1 VSSAV
6 ALDELDG
13 LAAEAFQ
20 GYLVRKDLA
29 LQFKGQYPVPT
40 YVGEFLLGRYCATTD
55 PDEIAEG
62 LEIVQRMMRERTVRA
77 GEEELFK
84 SRARELGR
92 VKIIDL
98 LTARLDVATD
108 SYLATLPSL
117 QLKDI
122 RISSELVQQND
133 RMLTGG
139 FYAEVTLEYD
149 AAMAEGR
156 QPRPFGIESLRPIQL
171 SSRGAL
177 DTLMEGRRR
186 FDVPSW
192 KHLLLRSVGFE
203 PSKLDE
209 RAQDILLLRMVPF
222 VVRNYNAVELGP
234 RGTGKSHLFQ
244 QVSPYAHLISGGK
257 ATVARMFVNN
267 ATGQRGLVSQYDVI
281 CFDEVSGVSFD
292 SKDGVNIMKGYME
305 SGEFSRGRESIRA
318 DGGIVLVGNFD
329 VDVERQLRAGHLF
342 GPLPKEMRDDTAF
355 MDRIHAYIPGWDVP
369 KLHPGLFTEH
379 FGFVSDFISECW
391 SRLRSVSHLESIQ
404 SRLRFGE
411 ALSGR
416 DRAAVTKTIDGLLK
430 LLHPD
435 PDMPIADDQ
444 IVWATQVAL
453 ECRRRVKEQQKRI
466 GQAEF
471 GNTAFSFSLDG
482 GAEEF
487 VTAPDFRAP
496 GEDSGSREAPVAPA
510 PSANK
515 QLSVTKFYDV
525 GDVIDDRFE
534 VEAHLGD
541 GGFSSVYRVRDR
553 LEGVSRALKLFV
565 TRGAE
570 DALKREIGFLRL
582 VDHPNVVRV
591 IWADRTSDGQSYL
604 VSELVE
610 GKSLDD
616 YVRGGEQL
624 SDEEAVKAVLQLLDA
639 LAAIHPDQTRV
650 DALRAGE
657 ISEDDLAEL
666 QELRHVGVVHRDVKP
681 NNIILTARGIKLL
694 DFNIASRVGDPVLTV
709 SGTEPYQAPDADYTN
724 WDVST
729 DLFAAGVVLYELLC
743 GAHPYEDDRPRIDAF
758 PADPR
763 RFRSDLPA
771 GLATFLG
778 KACAPDKE
786 LRFRSAREMR
796 DALADAAEAI
806 DTRAG
811 AP

>member
-1 VSSAV
+1 L
-6 ALDELDG
+6 ALDELDR
-13 LAAEAFQ
+13 LAAEAFE

-55 PDEIAEG
+55 SDEITEG

-84 SRARELGR
+84 SRAKESGR

-122 RISSELVQQND
+122 RISGELVQQND

-139 FYAEVTLEYD
+139 FYAEVTLEYE

-156 QPRPFGIESLRPIQL
+156 QPRPFGVESLRPIQL

-177 DTLMEGRRR
+177 ETLIEGRRR
-186 FDVPSW
+186 FDVTNW

-203 PSKLDE
+203 PSKFNE
-209 RAQDILLLRMVPF
+209 RTKDVLLLRMVPF

-369 KLHPGLFTEH
+369 KLHPALFTEH

-391 SRLRSVSHLESIQ
+391 TLLRSVSHVESIQ
-404 SRLRFGE
+404 GRLKFGD

-416 DRAAVTKTIDGLLK
+416 DRTAVTKTVDGLLK
-430 LLHPD
+430 LLHPNPQMHVED
-435 PDMPIADDQ
+435 SEIE
-444 IVWATQVAL
+444 WAAKLAL
-453 ECRRRVKEQQKRI
+453 ECRRRVKEQQKKI
-466 GQAEF
+466 GRVEF
-471 GNTAFSFSLDG
+471 ENTDFSYSLDG
-482 GAEEF
+482 GPQRF
-487 VTAPDFRAP
+487 VTAPDFREHSSSKPVDPEPEKKKPAGTSFGM
-496 GEDSGSREAPVAPA
+496 GEIVDE
-510 PSANK
+510 
-515 QLSVTKFYDV
+515 
-525 GDVIDDRFE
+525 RFE
-534 VEAHLGD
+534 VRERLGE
-541 GGFSSVYRVRDR
+541 GGFSTVYRVLDR
-553 LEGVSRALKLFV
+553 LEGVERALKVFTSDEGYEAV
-565 TRGAE
+565 R
-570 DALKREIGFLRL
+570 RELGFLRK
-582 VDHPNVVRV
+582 VEHPHVLKV
-591 IWADRTSDGQSYL
+591 IWADQTLDGAWYL
-604 VSELVE
+604 VTELVE
-610 GKSLDD
+610 GELLETYIDGADRLPLD
-616 YVRGGEQL
+616 R
-624 SDEEAVKAVLQLLDA
+624 VLVVGDDLLAA
-639 LAAIHPDQTRV
+639 LEAIHPDDERIAELKT
-650 DALRAGE
+650 GE
-657 ISEDDLAEL
+657 LSVAEFAEL
-666 QELRHVGVVHRDVKP
+666 QELEDAGFVHRDIKP
-681 NNIILTARGIKLL
+681 NNLMLTPSGLKVL
-694 DFNIASRVGDPVLTV
+694 DFNIASRVGDRVMTR
-709 SGTEPYQAPDADYTN
+709 SGTEPYQAPDVGFST

-743 GAHPYEDDRPRIDAF
+743 GVHPYPNNWPQVDEQPR
-758 PADPR
+758 DPR
-763 RFRSDLPA
+763 QFRADLRA
-771 GLATFLG
+771 DLVAFLV
-778 KACAPDKE
+778 KACAPRSE
-786 LRFRSAREMR
+786 QRFSNAREMR
-796 DALADAAEAI
+796 SALAACGAEEAVQ
-806 DTRAG
+806 
-811 AP
+811 P